1 MSKIIEWY
9 KSESFENTEKI
20 KNMINLLKCPMDILN
35 KQEIQELNIL
45 MDSISESFSKLSSTF
60 EPAVGTFS
68 GISEKEIHSCKKEY
82 EESKEDYINLRKK
95 VKFYNDKYNN
105 KIKYDIDS
113 VLAGGNFTQVDSES
127 VMGEK
132 LSVDGNADQG
142 FPSITQVFLNTVIT
156 TQDIEELKKKK
167 NLIEERKFL
176 SKIFHLKLD
185 EGKDQILV
193 DFYMAVF
200 QFSLKQ
206 KFSLEKTSTLF
217 SIMFFIFNYSILSK
231 KIIKQ
236 KSLALFTTLM
246 EYHTIHRPPY
256 SYQVFDLKE
265 RKNIMEFVKN
275 TFFRNY
281 SLFENIFKYNVNI
294 YLTTKAPKSVPKEV
308 FPSLTLLKQEFMID
322 DINASEFYNFIYESY
337 VSGSK
342 SVEDFHIKPKTE
354 IEEYSENQM
363 NKLNT
368 YMSSFYA
375 SNIGQQDNT
384 NSEDNVKM
392 ENKKAFLEQDAAE
405 TKEILANK
413 IKDFQFDV
421 NEQINIG
428 NRALENNLL
437 KKLPEQKEKDPKDKK
452 K

>member
-9 KSESFENTEKI
+9 KSETFENTEKI
-20 KNMINLLKCPMDILN
+20 KNMLNLLKCPMDILN
-35 KQEIQELNIL
+35 KQEIQEINIL
-45 MDSISESFSKLSSTF
+45 ISSVTDSFSKLCSTF
-60 EPAVGTFS
+60 EPAKGTQS
-68 GISEKEIHSCKKEY
+68 GISDKEINSCKKEY
-82 EESKEDYINLRKK
+82 EEVKEDYTSLKKK
-95 VKFYNDKYNN
+95 VAFYNDKYNN
-105 KIKYDIDS
+105 KIKHNIDS
-113 VLAGGNFTQVDSES
+113 LLLGEDTQLESES
-127 VMGEK
+127 AMSEK
-132 LSVDGNADQG
+132 LSVDGNSDQG
-142 FPSITQVFLNTVIT
+142 FPAITQVFLNTVIT
-156 TQDIEELKKKK
+156 THDIEELKKKK
-167 NLIEERKFL
+167 NLTEERKYL
-176 SKIFHLKLD
+176 SKIFLLKLN

-193 DFYMAVF
+193 DFYMTVF

-236 KSLALFTTLM
+236 KSLSLFTTLI

-265 RKNIMEFVKN
+265 KKSINEFVKN

-294 YLTTKAPKSVPKEV
+294 YLTTKEPKSIPKEL
-308 FPSLTLLKQEFMID
+308 FPSLSLLKQDFMVED
-322 DINASEFYNFIYESY
+322 VNASEFYNFIYETY

-342 SVEDFHIKPKTE
+342 TVEDLHIKPKTE
-354 IEEYSENQM
+354 IEEYSETQM

-375 SNIGQQDNT
+375 SNINQQDNA
-384 NSEDNVKM
+384 DNELNKSD
-392 ENKKAFLEQDAAE
+392 NKKINNEQDVTE
-405 TKEILANK
+405 TKNILNNK
-413 IKDFQFDV
+413 IKDFQFEI
-421 NEQINIG
+421 NEQINLG
-428 NRALENNLL
+428 NRALENNIN
-437 KKLPEQKEKDPKDKK
+437 KKLPEQKDLKDTKDKK